1 MILAPTL
8 SDRFMLPCSL
18 LAYETK
24 LGKQTIASLSTDKE
38 RSKLLRNWARGKYS
52 LEKSDRESSSEDE
65 DDSDPED

>member
-1 MILAPTL
+1 MLVSSTL

-52 LEKSDRESSSEDE
+52 IEESDRESSSEDE